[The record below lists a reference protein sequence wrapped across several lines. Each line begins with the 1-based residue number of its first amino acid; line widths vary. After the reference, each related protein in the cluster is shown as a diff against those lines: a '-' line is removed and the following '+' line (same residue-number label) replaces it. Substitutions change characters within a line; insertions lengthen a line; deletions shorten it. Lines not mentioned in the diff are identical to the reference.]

1 MDDGSDGVKKEKIF
15 FSSRG
20 ECGKKLQTNR
30 HTNGYTEGSTRGP
43 RGSKV

>member
-20 ECGKKLQTNR
+20 ECGKKITDKQAYKR
-30 HTNGYTEGSTRGP
+30 VYR
-43 RGSKV
+43 R